1 MTPEQIQ
8 LDDMTDLSNQLAARL
23 MEQMVKPLKN
33 FVEHFDGDLGD
44 LQELL
49 KDKEK
54 LKALYEDMESPEL
67 EDLLH
72 QTIYLSSV
80 IGRTQE

>member
-1 MTPEQIQ
+1 M
-8 LDDMTDLSNQLAARL
+8 
-23 MEQMVKPLKN
+23 
-33 FVEHFDGDLGD
+33 
-44 LQELL
+44 QEFL
-49 KDKEK
+49 KDEEK

-72 QTIYLSSV
+72 QTIYPSSV

>member
-1 MTPEQIQ
+1 MH
-8 LDDMTDLSNQLAARL
+8 
-23 MEQMVKPLKN
+23 K
-33 FVEHFDGDLGD
+33 
-44 LQELL
+44 LL
-49 KDKEK
+49 KDEAK

-80 IGRTQE
+80 IGRAQE